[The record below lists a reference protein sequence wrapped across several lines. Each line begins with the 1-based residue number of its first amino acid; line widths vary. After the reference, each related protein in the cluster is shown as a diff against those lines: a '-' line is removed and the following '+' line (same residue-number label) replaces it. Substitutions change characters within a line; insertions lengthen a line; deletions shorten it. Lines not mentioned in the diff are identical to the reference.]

1 MKKKESK
8 PFLLCSTYKNKHEH
22 IQCPNQRKD
31 NLKFCGKHKNIKDI
45 IFDDNNSQI
54 GIEIRHPE
62 PERLYKQENIEN
74 IQNAI
79 DINKANDPLEI
90 DLNKYSKNTIHNIL
104 NNITETNT
112 TDTKTD
118 TKTTNDTT
126 ENDNNNLSISLS
138 RKKTIKSLEKN
149 KYYNDYLTIRK
160 TYIKNNTK
168 HIELIDY
175 IENNN
180 LDTYSLSRINA
191 SLDYYKL
198 LNNKNTET
206 SQFLQA
212 IYNIVNLQT
221 FFEILLK
228 GNTFLPQV
236 IKLQRYIK
244 KSLLLLKQKCHG
256 PAFKNTQL
264 CVNDSDFFT
273 LDELKDIPNDDFFSF
288 SDEKKFIYGFS
299 IDSIIQLILKSDENY
314 FDQFSRKIK
323 NRHTTNTNITPK
335 ICYYQFIKIL
345 YNHYSKIKIINPYTR
360 FVIDNKIKL
369 KAIRLYARKEYD
381 INRIEHVVEVV
392 DIKTLVKNKCLSIF
406 QKIDM
411 FGYQTDINWLYDQ
424 HQTVLKIFYKKLAL
438 LWNFEFGLNNEARYK
453 IAHSH
458 NIFVNLHD
466 IMISKQDKYTLLDKI
481 LEPVNAMVSNG
492 RTDADKQSGCIIVLY
507 ALAFVDNRCVM
518 ANPWLA

>member
-1 MKKKESK
+1 MKKKEFK
-8 PFLLCSTYKNKHEH
+8 PLLLCSTYKNKHEH

-31 NLKFCGKHKNIKDI
+31 NLKFCGKHKNIKDV
-45 IFDDNNSQI
+45 IFDDNNSHI
-54 GIEIRHPE
+54 DVEIRHIE
-62 PERLYKQENIEN
+62 PAKLYKQENIEN
-74 IQNAI
+74 IENI
-79 DINKANDPLEI
+79 IHYP
-90 DLNKYSKNTIHNIL
+90 KNTINNIL
-104 NNITETNT
+104 NITDTNT
-112 TDTKTD
+112 DTDTTADTD

-126 ENDNNNLSISLS
+126 DNNNLSISIS

-175 IENNN
+175 IENSI

-212 IYNIVNLQT
+212 IYNIVNLQA
-221 FFEILLK
+221 FFDILIK
-228 GNTFLPQV
+228 GNTFLSQV

-256 PAFKNTQL
+256 PAFNNRQV
-264 CVNDSDFFT
+264 CVNESDFFT

-288 SDEKKFIYGFS
+288 SDEKKFVYGFS

-314 FDQFSRKIK
+314 FEQFSRKIK
-323 NRHTTNTNITPK
+323 NRQISNTTPK

-360 FVIDNKIKL
+360 FVIDNTIKL

-381 INRIEHVVEVV
+381 INRIEEIVEII

-453 IAHSH
+453 IAQSH

-507 ALAFVDNRCVM
+507 ALAFIDNRCVM

>member
-1 MKKKESK
+1 MKIKDSNTI
-8 PFLLCSTYKNKHEH
+8 LLCCTYKNKNEH
-22 IQCPNQRKD
+22 IQCPNKRKD
-31 NLKFCGKHKNIKDI
+31 NLKFCGKHKNMKDI
-45 IFDDNNSQI
+45 IFNDNQIDVNVNVNNDNKNEDVNKDIKENSPVE
-54 GIEIRHPE
+54 IEVNN
-62 PERLYKQENIEN
+62 YTQ
-74 IQNAI
+74 
-79 DINKANDPLEI
+79 
-90 DLNKYSKNTIHNIL
+90 NTINNIL
-104 NNITETNT
+104 NDGKIADIDTD

-118 TKTTNDTT
+118 TT
-126 ENDNNNLSISLS
+126 DNNKLSLSNS

-149 KYYNDYLTIRK
+149 KYYDDYLNIRK

-175 IENNN
+175 IENSN
-180 LDTYSLSRINA
+180 LETYSLSRINA

-198 LNNKNTET
+198 LKIKHTEN

-212 IYNIVNLQT
+212 IYNIANLNI
-221 FFEILLK
+221 FFDILLK
-228 GNTFLPQV
+228 ANKFLPQV

-244 KSLLLLKQKCHG
+244 KSLLLLKKNTHG
-256 PAFKNTQL
+256 PALSNRQL

-288 SDEKKFIYGFS
+288 SDEKKFIYGFN

-314 FDQFSRKIK
+314 FEQFSRKIK
-323 NRHTTNTNITPK
+323 NRHTTNTTPK

-360 FVIDNKIKL
+360 FIIDNKIKL

-381 INRIEHVVEVV
+381 INRIEDIVEVV
-392 DIKTLVKNKCLSIF
+392 DIKTLVKNKCLTIF

-424 HQTVLKIFYKKLAL
+424 SQTVLKIFYKKLAL

-492 RTDADKQSGCIIVLY
+492 QTDADKQSGCIIVLY
-507 ALAFVDNRCVM
+507 ALAFINNRCVM

>member
-8 PFLLCSTYKNKHEH
+8 PILLCSTYKNKHEH

-31 NLKFCGKHKNIKDI
+31 NLKFCGKHKNIKDV

-54 GIEIRHPE
+54 DVEIKHIE
-62 PERLYKQENIEN
+62 PEKLCKEENIEN
-74 IQNAI
+74 IENI
-79 DINKANDPLEI
+79 IHYP
-90 DLNKYSKNTIHNIL
+90 KNTINNIL
-104 NNITETNT
+104 NINNITDTTADT
-112 TDTKTD
+112 TDTNTD
-118 TKTTNDTT
+118 TKTTYNAT
-126 ENDNNNLSISLS
+126 NNLSISIS

-175 IENNN
+175 IENSN

-228 GNTFLPQV
+228 GNTFLSQV

-288 SDEKKFIYGFS
+288 SDEKKFVYGFS

-314 FDQFSRKIK
+314 FEQFSRKIK
-323 NRHTTNTNITPK
+323 NRHTHQHPK
-335 ICYYQFIKIL
+335 LCYYQFIKIL
-345 YNHYSKIKIINPYTR
+345 YTHYSKIKIINPYTR
-360 FVIDNKIKL
+360 FVIDNTIKL

-381 INRIEHVVEVV
+381 INRIEEIVEIV

-424 HQTVLKIFYKKLAL
+424 NQTVLKIFYKKLAL

-507 ALAFVDNRCVM
+507 ALAFIDNRCVM

>member
-8 PFLLCSTYKNKHEH
+8 TILLCSTYKNKHDH
-22 IQCPNQRKD
+22 TQCPNKRKY
-31 NLKFCGKHKNIKDI
+31 NLKFCGKHKNMKDI
-45 IFDDNNSQI
+45 IFDDTNSQI
-54 GIEIRHPE
+54 GLEINHPE
-62 PERLYKQENIEN
+62 PEILYKQENVEN
-74 IQNAI
+74 VENV
-79 DINKANDPLEI
+79 DTKANGPLEI
-90 DLNKYSKNTIHNIL
+90 DLNKYSKNTINNIL
-104 NNITETNT
+104 NDGRNTDT

-118 TKTTNDTT
+118 TTDI
-126 ENDNNNLSISLS
+126 NNKLITSLS

-149 KYYNDYLTIRK
+149 KYYNDYLIIRK

-175 IENNN
+175 IENSN

-198 LNNKNTET
+198 LKNKHINYET

-212 IYNIVNLQT
+212 IYNIANLKS
-221 FFEILLK
+221 FFDILLK
-228 GNTFLPQV
+228 ANTFLPQL

-244 KSLLLLKQKCHG
+244 KSLLLLKKYTHG
-256 PAFKNTQL
+256 PAFNNRQL

-288 SDEKKFIYGFS
+288 IDEKKFIYGFS

-323 NRHTTNTNITPK
+323 HRHTTNTTPK
-335 ICYYQFIKIL
+335 LCYYQFIKIL

-381 INRIEHVVEVV
+381 INRIEHIVEVV
-392 DIKTLVKNKCLSIF
+392 DIKIVVKNKCLAIF

-424 HQTVLKIFYKKLAL
+424 NQTVLKIFYKKLAL

-492 RTDADKQSGCIIVLY
+492 RTDSDKQSGCIIVLY
-507 ALAFVDNRCVM
+507 ALAFINNRCVM